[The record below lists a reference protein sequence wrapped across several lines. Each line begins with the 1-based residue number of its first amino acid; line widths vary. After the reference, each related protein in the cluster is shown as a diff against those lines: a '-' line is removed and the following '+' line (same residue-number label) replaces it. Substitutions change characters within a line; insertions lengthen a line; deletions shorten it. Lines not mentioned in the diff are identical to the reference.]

1 MTGAMPPASHARM
14 VRLLDVEPVGDF
26 ASAAQAAEQGRRYAV
41 LFADEGTARQ
51 GGLGRVCRVTNAYGE
66 SFALK
71 TLLPAGEPA
80 LDHARELAFRQEF
93 QSQRM
98 LQGCD
103 CVPRLHAWGS
113 VDGSPAILM
122 EWVEGATL
130 ERVRALLAAD
140 DAGRLSP
147 PTVAALGHA
156 RLRSARDA
164 DRRRRRHRG
173 AEAVA

>member
-80 LDHARELAFRQEF
+80 LVHARELAFRQEF

-130 ERVRALLAAD
+130 ERVRAAGRRRCWPPLAAD
-140 DAGRLSP
+140 GGGAGPR
-147 PTVAALGHA
+147 PTT
-156 RLRSARDA
+156 
-164 DRRRRRHRG
+164 RRPRC
-173 AEAVA
+173 